1 MLACSDCVDTTLSSG
16 GRFHVSVPSRR
27 ALVRRHR
34 FVTSVCV
41 TFVLTWTPWFAVVSL
56 LRAGR
61 PEFVTPV
68 VLTGGFGRS
77 SLLSSSRR
85 QGVTSARGSRTTPVL
100 RVAASRSPPR
110 RSSATTRAPQS
121 GPLDEPSTDGRRVG
135 RLDGPS
141 SGRSPFERPS
151 EQEGE
156 HRHREWHEDPHPS
169 CQEVVV
175 RDEDVPR
182 RAHDVVAE
190 PELEQHRHRGP
201 PESDGD
207 EFADRVV
214 GEPAEVQVRDDGEGG
229 EQRVLVTCATESPT
243 LGASTTS
250 RNPALRIA
258 TTTSPTQSPAAA
270 SSRAGRTGRWRA
282 AVVPVGLSRE
292 CVVSPMVFTSYTTV
306 RSDKTVVPDS
316 HSRRTDVG
324 VRPESTGRHTAW
336 VDGRGGDRTPRPEP
350 PGEHDTDGPD
360 PTRRSLSFSRRTS
373 LGRVRGLLASGGGSA
388 LDTCGT
394 GCVAVLETRVACE
407 IQRMH
412 LS

>member
-1 MLACSDCVDTTLSSG
+1 
-16 GRFHVSVPSRR
+16 
-27 ALVRRHR
+27 
-34 FVTSVCV
+34 
-41 TFVLTWTPWFAVVSL
+41 
-56 LRAGR
+56 LR
-61 PEFVTPV
+61 
-68 VLTGGFGRS
+68 S
-77 SLLSSSRR
+77 
-85 QGVTSARGSRTTPVL
+85 
-100 RVAASRSPPR
+100 
-110 RSSATTRAPQS
+110 
-121 GPLDEPSTDGRRVG
+121 
-135 RLDGPS
+135 
-141 SGRSPFERPS
+141 
-151 EQEGE
+151 
-156 HRHREWHEDPHPS
+156 
-169 CQEVVV
+169 
-175 RDEDVPR
+175 
-182 RAHDVVAE
+182 
-190 PELEQHRHRGP
+190 
-201 PESDGD
+201 
-207 EFADRVV
+207 
-214 GEPAEVQVRDDGEGG
+214 
-229 EQRVLVTCATESPT
+229 
-243 LGASTTS
+243 
-250 RNPALRIA
+250 A

-292 CVVSPMVFTSYTTV
+292 CVVSPKVFTSYTTV

-324 VRPESTGRHTAW
+324 VRPESTDRHTAW